1 MGSCHR
7 RIHFSMQKEILAN
20 ECFIVS
26 HFGLP
31 LIFQPCIPVLIRP
44 FLVSIPSWHIN
55 HSLSMGTLRSAD
67 LHLIVELHSVSSF
80 HPYSMAITYL
90 RERWT
95 SGHPPY
101 HICQRIVAFGE
112 PPKEFICFRQISKT
126 RKNIYKK
133 MFSSPNLDDEALH
146 DYDTLFTHVTTGDSL
161 HGGRLG
167 GKYNEIENTLTMIF
181 HSLGENPSPYFIRE
195 GKPLAIQKDCIELP
209 AWLKHVTIND

>member
-7 RIHFSMQKEILAN
+7 RIYFSMQKEILAN

-55 HSLSMGTLRSAD
+55 HSLSMGTHRSAD

-112 PPKEFICFRQISKT
+112 PPKELYVFVKYLKPERKLQNLQIFYILRSFLSVLAK
-126 RKNIYKK
+126 I
-133 MFSSPNLDDEALH
+133 
-146 DYDTLFTHVTTGDSL
+146 TTNVL
-161 HGGRLG
+161 
-167 GKYNEIENTLTMIF
+167 IF
-181 HSLGENPSPYFIRE
+181 YLQIFVQFLYQFMYH
-195 GKPLAIQKDCIELP
+195 C
-209 AWLKHVTIND
+209 

>member
-7 RIHFSMQKEILAN
+7 RIYFSMQKEVLAN

-90 RERWT
+90 TLRGLGLVRHV
-95 SGHPPY
+95 G
-101 HICQRIVAFGE
+101 
-112 PPKEFICFRQISKT
+112 
-126 RKNIYKK
+126 
-133 MFSSPNLDDEALH
+133 DDAVEVNARVLPAQSQKG
-146 DYDTLFTHVTTGDSL
+146 GDSL
-161 HGGRLG
+161 RDFESPPRILD
-167 GKYNEIENTLTMIF
+167 YLQE
-181 HSLGENPSPYFIRE
+181 SLKVP
-195 GKPLAIQKDCIELP
+195 
-209 AWLKHVTIND
+209 

>member
-126 RKNIYKK
+126 RKKTPKFADFLHFKEFSFGFGKDNNKCIDFLLTDICSIPLPIYVPLLMILPQQDFHVKCQQGQ
-133 MFSSPNLDDEALH
+133 SLRYGWLASGGSAAGCTSPHHN
-146 DYDTLFTHVTTGDSL
+146 
-161 HGGRLG
+161 R
-167 GKYNEIENTLTMIF
+167 
-181 HSLGENPSPYFIRE
+181 PS
-195 GKPLAIQKDCIELP
+195 
-209 AWLKHVTIND
+209 